1 MDLKHILGAIRKAD
15 DDFQL
20 IEDND
25 KVCVALSGG
34 KDSMLLFVALS
45 IYQKFENKNFELM
58 GIHVDV
64 GFDEQENHLMME
76 FAQKHHLNLHIEKT
90 QVYEILQQ
98 YPMKNG
104 RLNCSRCSTLKKGIL
119 FDIAKQNGCNKVAYG
134 HHGDDAIE
142 TLLLN
147 MMYGS
152 KVATFQPK
160 QYMSRQEMD
169 LIRPMVYLK
178 EKEIIQACKKN
189 EIPNVKRICP
199 NDGVTQRQAVKD
211 KLMAFYKE
219 YPFAQDA
226 FITSLTNTDQYKLWQ
241 KKTLK

>member
-1 MDLKHILGAIRKAD
+1 MELKHILGAIRKAD
-15 DDFQL
+15 TDFEL

-25 KVCVALSGG
+25 KICLALSGG
-34 KDSMLLFVALS
+34 KDSMLLFLALS
-45 IYQKFENKNFELM
+45 MYQRFENKNFELI

-64 GFDEQENHLMME
+64 GFDQEENQMMID
-76 FAQKHHLNLHIEKT
+76 FAKQYHLNLHIEKS
-90 QVYEILQQ
+90 QVYEILKQ

-119 FDIAKQNGCNKVAYG
+119 FDVAKQKGCNKVAYG

-160 QYMSRQEMD
+160 QYMSRQDMH

-189 EIPNVKRICP
+189 DIPNAKRICP
-199 NDGVTQRQAVKD
+199 NDGYTQRQAVKD
-211 KLMAFYKE
+211 KLNAFYKE
-219 YPFAQDA
+219 FPTAQEA
-226 FITSLTNTDQYKLWQ
+226 FLTSLTNTDQYKLWQ
-241 KKTLK
+241 KKILK